1 MSMTAQTGA
10 QPNYL
15 RPDFKEYD
23 PTNLSVYEYMMRDV
37 QEYLDLPAISFYGVK
52 TDYRYLLERIER
64 AERAFRAHGI
74 SKGDI
79 VAVSLPGM
87 PEAIHIIYALNKIG
101 AIYCAFDCR
110 CKEDEVL
117 EMLEKF
123 QPKLCI
129 IPNFQLKAFRNVHD
143 TTVVYAAPANSL
155 GPFKLTGDIADL
167 FKGRS
172 FLIAA
177 HKNMVSYN
185 AYMKWESRGE
195 NLPPE
200 KNEGNVF
207 GYFYTSGTTYGRKS
221 IILTN
226 ENVNAA
232 VRQYTGTE
240 DYVKRGESML
250 DIMPM
255 FTCYGVTIAMH
266 LPLSLGVHVKLIPLL
281 KPKQMKRTLLREKP
295 NFIITVPAHWEYF
308 VKDKFDGC
316 DLSFL
321 TTVVVGGDKVDPAY
335 EDKIN
340 EIFKS
345 CGSKAWLRVGYG
357 LSETNAVGACPVPGK
372 PKGSVGLPMEYT
384 LMGIFDRDTLQPM
397 PAGEKGEIC
406 IWGPTVCQGYYKDEE
421 MTAQLLRLH
430 DDGRVWLHTGDVGY
444 MDEQGYLF
452 FCERIKRMYVR
463 HDGTKVSPYS
473 IEQILEKCPEI
484 GRCMIT
490 AIRDTDH
497 THGMCARALVVL
509 KEGVKPSEGRSA
521 VHRYI
526 KEHLGIHMIPKE
538 VLFVEK
544 LPYTKNGKL
553 DYFAASQLEN
563 N

>member
-1 MSMTAQTGA
+1 MPTKQTFMR
-10 QPNYL
+10 N
-15 RPDFKEYD
+15 DFEEYI
-23 PTNLSVYEYMMRDV
+23 PTEQSVYEYMATRAK
-37 QEYLDLPAISFYGVK
+37 EYPELPALSFYGVK
-52 TDYRYLLERIER
+52 TTYEKLFTQIEQT
-64 AERAFRAHGI
+64 ERAFRAHGI
-74 SKGDI
+74 GKGDI

-87 PEAIHIIYALNKIG
+87 PEAVHIIYALNKIG

-110 CKEDEVL
+110 SKEAEVL
-117 EMLEKF
+117 DTIEKF
-123 QPKLCI
+123 QPKMCI
-129 IPNFQLKAFRNVHD
+129 IPNFQMKAFRNVHD
-143 TTVVYAAPANSL
+143 CLVVSIAPVNSL
-155 GPFKLTGDIADL
+155 GPMKLTGVIADV
-167 FKGRS
+167 FKGRQ
-172 FLIAA
+172 FLKWR
-177 HKNMVSYN
+177 HKNIISYGQFLRKEN
-185 AYMKWESRGE
+185 EGA

-200 KNEGNVF
+200 RNEGNIF

-232 VRQYTGTE
+232 VRQYSSTE
-240 DYVKRGESML
+240 DYVKKGESML

-281 KPKQMKRTLLREKP
+281 NPKNLKKTLLKEKP

-308 VKDKFDGC
+308 AKQDFTGC

-321 TTVVVGGDKVDPAY
+321 TTVVIGGDKVDPTY

-340 EIFKS
+340 KIFKD
-345 CGSKAWLRVGYG
+345 CGSKAWLRIGYG
-357 LSETNAVGACPVPGK
+357 LSETTSVGACPVPGT
-372 PKGSVGLPMEYT
+372 PRGSVGVPMKYT
-384 LMGIFDRDTLQPM
+384 LMGVFDEETLQPL

-406 IWGPTVCQGYYKDEE
+406 IWGPTVCQGYYQDEE
-421 MTAQLLRLH
+421 MTNKLLRMH
-430 DDGRVWLHTGDVGY
+430 DDGKVWLHSGDIGY
-444 MDEQGYLF
+444 LDENGYLF

-473 IEQILEKCPEI
+473 IEQVMAECPVVA
-484 GRCMIT
+484 RCMIT

-509 KEGVKPSEGRSA
+509 KEGVDEAEGRTA
-521 VHRYI
+521 VNRFC
-526 KEHLGIHMIPKE
+526 KEKMGFHMWPKE
-538 VLFVEK
+538 IIIVEK

-553 DYFAASQLEN
+553 DYFAAAQMEKEK
-563 N
+563 